1 MSTNGQVHARDALW
15 LRHEDRRRPA
25 LVVSN
30 DPLRRAPMAARTSA
44 HPTTPQ
50 PTVPHPATPY
60 TCIMRRRRLAPVA
73 LALALLGTAWAH
85 VPFFPAAGEPVP
97 VAAPAVSKAYYV
109 QAVRGEPW
117 AFHVD
122 PVDRAVPVQVLVL
135 DDVPGR
141 AARFAATVDCG
152 AGPDPVRSVDVP
164 FYEPFSRLHHR
175 IVAAGALGPSD
186 AVCVL
191 RVVQTAGAGVP
202 ATVVVGDEE
211 RFGFSDVLGLL
222 DLPRKLERWQAGF

>member
-1 MSTNGQVHARDALW
+1 MH
-15 LRHEDRRRPA
+15 
-25 LVVSN
+25 
-30 DPLRRAPMAARTSA
+30 
-44 HPTTPQ
+44 
-50 PTVPHPATPY
+50 
-60 TCIMRRRRLAPVA
+60 RRLLAL

-85 VPFFPAAGEPVP
+85 APYFPEAGEPVL

-109 QAVRGEPW
+109 QSVPSEAW

-122 PVDRAVPVQVLVL
+122 PVDRAVTVQVLVL
-135 DDVPGR
+135 DDDAGR
-141 AARFAATVDCG
+141 SARFAATVDCG
-152 AGPDPVRSVDVP
+152 AGPEPVRTVDVA
-164 FYEPFSRLHHR
+164 FFEPFSRLHHR

-191 RVVQTAGAGVP
+191 SVVQTAGAGVP

-211 RFGFSDVLGLL
+211 RFSFADVLGLL